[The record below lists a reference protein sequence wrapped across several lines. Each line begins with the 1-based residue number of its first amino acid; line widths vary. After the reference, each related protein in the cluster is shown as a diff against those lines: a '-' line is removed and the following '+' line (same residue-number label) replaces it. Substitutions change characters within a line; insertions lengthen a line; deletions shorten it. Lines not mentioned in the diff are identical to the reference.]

1 MEDLQQSLLPLL
13 ISSQTHHI
21 GFAKLKSRNPRN
33 PTQSTG
39 GGGING
45 VNREQDLERSV
56 LGDQELLLLAL
67 WDKLRDLG
75 VKLEVVKAEASAESG
90 EGGGEGQRIGGLS
103 EKELQQ
109 QLIEATANLKL
120 KEMMIEA
127 TLAGDPVLGAIYPK
141 EDASG
146 RQRSLLPL
154 LSRRDLLSSTH
165 AHLSSLLLHRQTSLT
180 SLQTSTISLSLRNK
194 ELAAQILELSQQREK
209 EKEIHKTGEY
219 KKAEEAYKAAKR
231 KWDVTSGVTRAI
243 VVESG
248 VDWARDEGL
257 RVVVVGGM
265 IR

>member
-103 EKELQQ
+103 G
-109 QLIEATANLKL
+109 
-120 KEMMIEA
+120 M
-127 TLAGDPVLGAIYPK
+127 Y
-141 EDASG
+141 
-146 RQRSLLPL
+146 L
-154 LSRRDLLSSTH
+154 LSMYPLVF
-165 AHLSSLLLHRQTSLT
+165 
-180 SLQTSTISLSLRNK
+180 
-194 ELAAQILELSQQREK
+194 
-209 EKEIHKTGEY
+209 Y
-219 KKAEEAYKAAKR
+219 Y
-231 KWDVTSGVTRAI
+231 
-243 VVESG
+243 
-248 VDWARDEGL
+248 
-257 RVVVVGGM
+257 VGGGLGDGGGALGWAIWGM
-265 IR
+265 CANENRKRAPAATYRSNREPEVERDDD

>member
-39 GGGING
+39 G
-45 VNREQDLERSV
+45 
-56 LGDQELLLLAL
+56 
-67 WDKLRDLG
+67 
-75 VKLEVVKAEASAESG
+75 
-90 EGGGEGQRIGGLS
+90 

-257 RVVVVGGM
+257 RVVVVGDD
-265 IR
+265 